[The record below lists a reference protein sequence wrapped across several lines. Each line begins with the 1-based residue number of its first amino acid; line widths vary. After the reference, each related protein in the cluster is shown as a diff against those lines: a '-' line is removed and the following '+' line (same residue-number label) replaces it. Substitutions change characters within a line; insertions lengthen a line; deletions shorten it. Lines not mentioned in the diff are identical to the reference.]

1 MVSGFVFVYDLRL
14 HSLHRMHV
22 MNLLVLIRMLFAF
35 LSASTGGLQPVKVSL
50 PSIFEEE
57 DEDPSLSAARKGK
70 RKAE

>member
-1 MVSGFVFVYDLRL
+1 M
-14 HSLHRMHV
+14 
-22 MNLLVLIRMLFAF
+22 MNFLVLICTPFVF
-35 LSASTGGLQPVKVSL
+35 PSASTGGLQPVKVSL

>member
-1 MVSGFVFVYDLRL
+1 M
-14 HSLHRMHV
+14 
-22 MNLLVLIRMLFAF
+22 MNLLVLICTPFAF
-35 LSASTGGLQPVKVSL
+35 PSASTGGLQPVEVSL